1 MIIND
6 DKNLNHKN
14 QVRISITQRKGGI
27 VINSAQRIKVLL
39 VDDSVMFRA
48 TVRSGMTCHTEIEI
62 VGEASDAF
70 EARDKIIDLKPDVLV
85 MDIVMPKM
93 DGLTFL
99 KQLMGQYP
107 IPCIMI
113 SGSDSEKDAKAAGAA
128 GFVQKPAATDDKKAF
143 IDLLSNKIS
152 VAAKNRATQPAAS
165 VAAIAKNVEVKID
178 GLIPTGPAA
187 SKHGRIP
194 PNMPTN
200 LDIAKLSQRYQEGYV
215 VALGASTGGT
225 DALEC
230 VLKSFPTTIP
240 PVVVVQHMPP
250 VFTKL
255 YSERMDKCCAIHV
268 KEAADGDRL
277 TQGMCVIGAG
287 GLHLELKKDARGY
300 YVRCYQGDKVSGHCP
315 SVDVL
320 FKSTAET
327 AGRKSISALMTG
339 MGADGAKGL
348 LQLKNSGGYTI
359 GQDRESCVVYGMP
372 MEAYKL
378 GACREQQ
385 PLANIGKAICKRLTD
400 GW

>member
-1 MIIND
+1 MINNPS
-6 DKNLNHKN
+6 K
-14 QVRISITQRKGGI
+14 VRI
-27 VINSAQRIKVLL
+27 LL
-39 VDDSVMFRA
+39 VDDSVMLRA
-48 TVRSGMTCHTEIEI
+48 SVKAGLIAHRNIEV

-70 EARDKIIDLKPDVLV
+70 EARDKIVDLKPDVLV

-99 KQLMGQYP
+99 RQLMGQYP
-107 IPCIMI
+107 IPCVMI
-113 SGSDSEKDAKAAGAA
+113 SGSESEKDAKAAGAA
-128 GFVQKPAATDDKKAF
+128 GFVKKPGGGDDKKAF
-143 IDLLSNKIS
+143 IEAL
-152 VAAKNRATQPAAS
+152 AAKINEAHSNRKPSTESMLARAAK
-165 VAAIAKNVEVKID
+165 AAEQVKVD

-187 SKHGRIP
+187 AKHGRVN
-194 PNMPTN
+194 PNMPTSA
-200 LDIAKLSQRYQEGYV
+200 DIARLTQRCQEGYV
-215 VALGASTGGT
+215 IALGASTGGT

-240 PVVVVQHMPP
+240 PIVVVQHMPP

-255 YSERMDKCCAIHV
+255 YSERMDKCCSIKV

-287 GLHLELKKDARGY
+287 GYHLELKKDAKGY
-300 YVRCYQGDKVSGHCP
+300 YVRCYAGEKVSGHCP

-320 FKSTAET
+320 FTSTAET

-348 LQLKNSGGYTI
+348 LKLKNSGGYTI
-359 GQDRESCVVYGMP
+359 GQDKESCIVYGMP

-378 GACREQQ
+378 GACCEQQ
-385 PLANIGKAICKRLTD
+385 SLANIGVTICKRLND